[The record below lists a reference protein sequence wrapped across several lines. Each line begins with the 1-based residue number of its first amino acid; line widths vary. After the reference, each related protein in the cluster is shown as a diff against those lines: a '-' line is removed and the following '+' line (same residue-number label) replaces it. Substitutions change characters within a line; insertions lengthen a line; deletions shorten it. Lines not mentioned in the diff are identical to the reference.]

1 MIWIRKGGVMSVL
14 FSFPGQGSQSP
25 GLLSKLPDAK
35 PVQDVLAQAEA
46 VLGKS
51 PLMLETAEALQST
64 VAVQLSLLI
73 SGVAMAR
80 TLMAEGAAPGMVAGM
95 SIGAFPAAVVAGVLD
110 YASALRLVALRGK
123 LMEGAFPADYGMSAV
138 IGLDMSA
145 LSNCVDQVRAGGF
158 PVFVANLNAEQ
169 QFIVAG
175 SDEGM
180 QAVCRLALQHG
191 ALRCERL
198 AVSVPSHCE
207 LLKPVASA
215 LMEAAKAVRFQ
226 RPKITYLSCSLAR
239 PVHDPEIIRQ
249 DLLTNVA
256 CRVNWRDT
264 IGLAWERGAR
274 LAVEMPSGTVL
285 TSLSQEAFA
294 EGRALACDGSRLDTI
309 VSLVRRENARCRH

>member
-1 MIWIRKGGVMSVL
+1 MSVL

-25 GLLSKLPDAK
+25 GMLSKLPDTK
-35 PVQDVLAQAEA
+35 SVQDALKQAEM
-46 VLGKS
+46 VLGQS
-51 PLMLETAEALQST
+51 PLMLETSEALRST
-64 VAVQLSLLI
+64 VAVQLSLLV

-80 TLMAEGAAPGMVAGM
+80 TLMVDGAVPDMVAGM

-110 YASALRLVALRGK
+110 YASALRLVTLRAK
-123 LMEGAFPADYGMSAV
+123 LMEDAFSAGYGMTAV

-145 LSNCVDQVRAGGF
+145 LSDCVYKVSAAGF
-158 PVFVANLNAEQ
+158 PVFVANLNAEH

-180 QAVCRLALQHG
+180 QAVCRLAFEHG

-215 LMEAAKAVRFQ
+215 LMEEAKAVRFQ
-226 RPKITYLSCSLAR
+226 RPKIAYLSCSLAR
-239 PVHDPEIIRQ
+239 AIHDPEIIRQ
-249 DLLTNVA
+249 DLLNNVA
-256 CRVNWRDT
+256 SQVNWRDT
-264 IGLAWERGAR
+264 IRLAWERSAR
-274 LAVEMPSGTVL
+274 LAVEMPSGSVL
-285 TSLSQEAFA
+285 TSLSLEAFA

-309 VSLVRRENARCRH
+309 VSLVRREKGC